1 MTLASPQHTVSNTG
15 MGRSCHLKP
24 LRLESGVKEM
34 SVHTD
39 QEQVDTLYK
48 KGKYIFMNYG
58 IMHIY
63 AACSVRKLV
72 PIVILK

>member
-1 MTLASPQHTVSNTG
+1 M
-15 MGRSCHLKP
+15 
-24 LRLESGVKEM
+24 KEM